1 MKKKAWV
8 SLVAVVL
15 VLCCA
20 VGGTLAWLTELISTS
35 KNQSSYLPPYL
46 TGIEG
51 PPPKRDVACS
61 SHAGGATSPYVTSVC
76 GFCAC

>member
-20 VGGTLAWLTELISTS
+20 VGGTLAWLTAKS
-35 KNQSSYLPPYL
+35 
-46 TGIEG
+46 
-51 PPPKRDVACS
+51 DV
-61 SHAGGATSPYVTSVC
+61 VTNTFAPSDINITLLQ
-76 GFCAC
+76 